1 MTMKRK
7 DFLRGASLSAAAS
20 ILPGSNL
27 FSRTPADRSS
37 DNNKSGATISRLETF
52 VFKSATYVRIESG
65 EGVAGWGE
73 ADHDYPELTSA
84 VIENICKPIVLGN
97 DPFDTE
103 YLWHQMYFKGED
115 AGSTGLLP
123 GAIAGV
129 DNALW
134 DLKGKLLNMPVHK
147 ISGGFKKDKVRV
159 YGSFGRGDNPKTRRG
174 AEAMAKL
181 ALDFVSQGYKT
192 IKARMMIRQLNIDPD
207 PDETF
212 DIIKA
217 VRKAVGDGIEIFVD
231 YNNGYTPAK
240 AIVLTR
246 KLIEHFNIAS
256 IEEPVSYH
264 DYGGLR
270 QVVEAI
276 DIPVMAGEHE
286 FSRWQM
292 RDLMTIG
299 KADFINADL
308 IKCGGFSECRKV
320 AFMAHAFDKYIMT
333 HNTMPT
339 LATAAS
345 LQLVS
350 SIPNAARVQEYAGA
364 RTEMDLG
371 RLFENYFD
379 FKDGYLSIP
388 TLPGLGLIVNE
399 AEMRKNKLN

>member
-1 MTMKRK
+1 MKRK

-52 VFKSATYVRIESG
+52 VFKSATYVRIESS

-264 DYGGLR
+264 DYEGLR

-345 LQLVS
+345 LQLVT
-350 SIPNAARVQEYAGA
+350 SIPNAARVQEFAGA
-364 RTEMDLG
+364 RTEMGLG

>member
-1 MTMKRK
+1 MKRK

-27 FSRTPADRSS
+27 FSRTPADGSS

-52 VFKSATYVRIESG
+52 VFKSATYVRIESS

-147 ISGGFKKDKVRV
+147 ISGGFKKEKVRV

-264 DYGGLR
+264 DYEGLR

-286 FSRWQM
+286 FNRWQM

-345 LQLVS
+345 LQLVT

>member
-1 MTMKRK
+1 MKRK
-7 DFLRGASLSAAAS
+7 DFLRGLSLGAAAS
-20 ILPGSNL
+20 VLPAADVFSKELAAQSSN
-27 FSRTPADRSS
+27 
-37 DNNKSGATISRLETF
+37 NKKSGATVSKLDLF
-52 VFKSATYVRIESG
+52 VFKGSTFVRLESS
-65 EGVAGWGE
+65 EGIAGWGE
-73 ADHDYPELTSA
+73 ADHDYPELTAA
-84 VIENICKPIVLGN
+84 VIENICKPIVLGS

-115 AGSTGLLP
+115 AGTTGLLP
-123 GAIAGV
+123 GAIAGI

-147 ISGGFKKDKVRV
+147 ISGGFRKDKVRV
-159 YGSFGRGDNPKTRRG
+159 YGSFGRGDNPKTRKG

-212 DIIKA
+212 EIIKA
-217 VRKAVGDGIEIFVD
+217 VRYAVGDGIEIFVD

-246 KLIEHFNIAS
+246 RLVEHFNIAS

-264 DYGGLR
+264 DYEGLR
-270 QVVEAI
+270 QVVEAV

-286 FSRWQM
+286 FNRWQM

-299 KADFINADL
+299 KADVINADL

-320 AFMAHAFDKYIMT
+320 AFMAHAYDKYIMT

-364 RTEMDLG
+364 RPEMGLG
-371 RLFENYFD
+371 NLFENYFD
-379 FKDGYLSIP
+379 FKDGYLSVP

-399 AEMRKNKLN
+399 AGMRKNKLN